1 MTDSNFLYFNPTKV
15 IPSFGLPNVGS
26 ICHFNS
32 LYQSL
37 MSCTSLIEKMPDNKM
52 GSGMLKCLEDNN
64 SILLSDVLRKSVES
78 RKDIVKFTYGQ
89 QSASEGLVLIL
100 EQLGSKIEILFRNR
114 TMKTIF
120 CQDCNVSE
128 LSPSVMTPVSMMKSE
143 EFILDIHNTYSGS
156 IEDYV
161 NFLISNLDTIRDYR
175 CPKCG
180 SNKQKIIK
188 SRLVMVPEILI
199 FLIKK
204 YDNNR
209 NVLETKTK
217 FTEFLNIKK
226 IKYMAV
232 AYIQHTG
239 SLSGGHYY
247 AVCLRKSGGRLQW
260 MTLNDGSVSAADFS
274 PDKNT
279 YLIFY
284 HVYK

>member
-1 MTDSNFLYFNPTKV
+1 MTDSNFSYFNPTKV

-32 LYQSL
+32 LYQSF

-52 GSGMLKCLEDNN
+52 GSGMLKCLKDNN
-64 SILLSDVLRKSVES
+64 SIQLSDFLRKSVEA

-89 QSASEGLVLIL
+89 QSASEGLVLML
-100 EQLGSKIEILFRNR
+100 EQLGSQIEILFRNR

-120 CQDCNVSE
+120 CQNCSFGK
-128 LSPSVMTPVSMMKSE
+128 PTPIPVSTMKSE

-161 NFLISNLDTIRDYR
+161 NFLISNEDTIQDYR
-175 CPKCG
+175 CPKCE
-180 SNKQKIIK
+180 SSKQKIIK
-188 SRLVMVPEILI
+188 SRLVMIPEILI
-199 FLIKK
+199 FLTKK
-204 YDNNR
+204 YDNYR

-247 AVCLRKSGGRLQW
+247 AVCLRKSGDRLQW
-260 MTLNDGSVSAADFS
+260 MTLNDGSVSATDFS

-279 YLIFY
+279 YMIFY